1 MISGQKVWI
10 GVVSVLLRLL
20 TLGLLLIA
28 LPASR
33 AFSRSGLWLH
43 RSHGTQKLDGAR
55 HRSPL
60 RFARSLAESQAKPSP
75 AQVLPYI
82 RKTRGSPGSIDD
94 PSYWHQR
101 AEESRA
107 MAQELH
113 DPNTKAAMLKVAASY
128 NDLARQAVRR
138 SKFP

>member
-1 MISGQKVWI
+1 VWI
-10 GVVSVLLRLL
+10 GVLSVLLRLL
-20 TLGLLLIA
+20 TLGRLLIT

-33 AFSRSGLWLH
+33 AFSRSELWLH
-43 RSHGTQKLDGAR
+43 RSDGTQKLDGAR

-60 RFARSLAESQAKPSP
+60 RFARSPAKSQPKQPP
-75 AQVLPYI
+75 AQVSPYI
-82 RKTRGSPGSIDD
+82 RKTSGSPGSIDD

-107 MAQELH
+107 MAQELY

-128 NDLARQAVRR
+128 DDLARQAVRR